1 MSNKVV
7 GTGVVNTIN
16 QVVIKPVVVAGLCI
30 AADKYLL
37 QEPYLENSLYFGA
50 SAGAGVW
57 IASTSGVFLE
67 KYIASETF
75 FDSATAKTVESRI
88 IEVAFGS
95 AAYLAV
101 SKFVMNL
108 PFNKDTMIKKLGVLI
123 LADVFAETFTR
134 VIDDII

>member
-16 QVVIKPVVVAGLCI
+16 QVLIKPVVVAGLCLI
-30 AADKYLL
+30 ADKYLL
-37 QEPYLENSLYFGA
+37 SERYLENSIYFSA

-57 IASTSGVFLE
+57 VASTSGVFLE

-75 FDSATAKTVESRI
+75 FDSNTAKTVESRI
-88 IEVAFGS
+88 IEVGFGS

-101 SKFVMNL
+101 SKFVMNM
-108 PFNKDTMIKKLGVLI
+108 PFNQDAMIKKLGILI
-123 LADVFAETFTR
+123 LADVLAETFTR
-134 VIDDII
+134 VIDDVI